1 MAKFKYKFKSI
12 KEIKERLEKKTQK
25 ELSIIDLEIAK
36 NKEKITELNKLVKKG
51 KIKMLNQ
58 DSIKVSELHFYS
70 KYESYLLSQIE
81 LLQKHIQE
89 KKIERQNKLNELVQ
103 KSKETK
109 TFEKLEEKHFT
120 EFVKEQDKIEQN
132 ELDEIAV
139 QKFIKE

>member
-36 NKEKITELNKLVKKG
+36 NKEKITELNKLVKEG